1 VTATSTLTIDDLSA
15 SGAHRQGHFRL
26 TSGLHSAD
34 YLQLALHLADT
45 KRARH
50 AGRVLADAIRDV
62 MDPPEVVIS
71 PAIGGLI
78 IGHETAC
85 ALEVPFL
92 FAERDGDGRM
102 CLRRGFAV
110 APGQPVVVVEDVVT
124 TGGSVLEVVS
134 VIEAQ
139 GGEVVGLASMVNR
152 SGRPNPFAPRP
163 YTALVT
169 ADFPT
174 FDPDDCP
181 LCRQGVPITKPGS
194 RPVT

>member
-1 VTATSTLTIDDLSA
+1 MTERPALTIEELSA

-26 TSGLHSAD
+26 SSGLHSAD

-45 KRARH
+45 KRARR
-50 AGRVLADAIRDV
+50 AGGLLAGAIRES
-62 MDPPEVVIS
+62 MKTPEIVIS

-78 IGHETAC
+78 IGHETAG

-110 APGQPVVVVEDVVT
+110 ASGQPVVVVEDVVT

-139 GGEVVGLASMVNR
+139 GGEVVGLASLVNR
-152 SGRPNPFAPRP
+152 SGKPNPFAPRP
-163 YTALVT
+163 YAALMT

-174 FDPDDCP
+174 YDPGDCP
-181 LCRQGVPITKPGS
+181 LCRDGVPIAKPGS
-194 RPVT
+194 RPAK